1 MNEINYSKSGQF
13 FKSDQQQ
20 TKKKCFI
27 VQLDIVSL
35 KNKIEFVWTKSNDH
49 NVDDEI

>member
-20 TKKKCFI
+20 TKKN
-27 VQLDIVSL
+27 VSL
-35 KNKIEFVWTKSNDH
+35 FNWTLLAQKNKIEFVWTKSNDH